1 MVATLKRV
9 CILAIWAA
17 GLPGVSASINC
28 VSGNVM
34 QTTVK
39 MLVPIRLKSRWMTVV
54 RFALRP
60 VPIEASTAVMQV
72 PMFWP
77 KRT

>member
-1 MVATLKRV
+1 MKRV
-9 CILAIWAA
+9 CMLAIWAA

-39 MLVPIRLKSRWMTVV
+39 MPVPIRLKSRWMTVV

>member
-1 MVATLKRV
+1 
-9 CILAIWAA
+9 
-17 GLPGVSASINC
+17 
-28 VSGNVM
+28 M

-39 MLVPIRLKSRWMTVV
+39 MLVPIRLKSRWMTVA